1 MIRFAILEIHLVFF
15 MEGSVTRA
23 LVLIRVR
30 SVVNQRSVGGTI
42 VIVGGT
48 IVVVGGT
55 IVAVG
60 GTVFVLS
67 AFLLTLFILC
77 N

>member
-1 MIRFAILEIHLVFF
+1 

-23 LVLIRVR
+23 LVFIRVR

-42 VIVGGT
+42 VIVGGTIVVVGGT